1 MEVLSR
7 SKGLEVLSFFE
18 ERSAGFFALG
28 RVKRDLRPT
37 AVVTTSGTAVAELL
51 PGAME
56 SRYNG
61 LPLVLITADRPAGY
75 GEKGTPQTLQDPL
88 QVLKPYTALSLN
100 ISCKEDLL
108 LKDWSANK
116 GNLHLN
122 TAFDEPLVEK
132 PAEPMSFT
140 PAPAPDIYPESEAS
154 LQISDSQWNGFF
166 QSVKQPL
173 LLVGEL
179 SEKSADT
186 VKAFLENYP
195 GAVFTEPLSRLSTLK
210 NRFTSG
216 ETILSHGLKT
226 KAIDGVIRLGGV
238 PRVRFW
244 RDLEQTSVPVL
255 SLSSPPFWPGLK
267 KPSLNGPLRKSLKR
281 LARSLSLLKSF
292 DDGLRQTDK
301 ILSEKQLEIFKS
313 YPLSEPHWMW
323 RLRQSLPDTAKVFL
337 GNSLPVRLWDRV
349 SLSGDSQHSVTG
361 QAGVNGIEGLVSRF
375 LGECEPDREN
385 WAFLGDLSALYDMSG
400 FWISREGKI
409 PPYTLVVIN
418 NFGGRIFSRLYS
430 NPAFLNQHQLSFA
443 PLAKMWGLDYELY
456 FHPRK
461 FRFTPTRRPRLIEI
475 RPDNQATE
483 KCLQICQSLRS
494 DL

>member
-1 MEVLSR
+1 MEVLSHG
-7 SKGLEVLSFFE
+7 KGLEVLFFFE

-28 RVKRDLRPT
+28 RAKRDLRPT

-51 PGAME
+51 PGVIE
-56 SRYNG
+56 SRYSG

-75 GEKGTPQTLQDPL
+75 GEKGTPQTLKNPL
-88 QVLKPYTALSLN
+88 QILKPYTARSLN

-108 LKDWSANK
+108 LKDWSADK
-116 GNLHLN
+116 GSLHLN

-132 PAEPMSFT
+132 PTAPVDFS
-140 PAPAPDIYPESEAS
+140 PAPAPDIYPEPETS
-154 LQISDSQWNGFF
+154 LQIPDSQWNGFF
-166 QSVKQPL
+166 QSVKRPL

-179 SEKSADT
+179 SEKEAGDAQALL
-186 VKAFLENYP
+186 KDYP
-195 GAVFTEPLSRLSTLK
+195 GAIFAEPLSRLGTLK
-210 NRFTSG
+210 NRLTSG
-216 ETILSHGLKT
+216 ENILSHGLKT

-244 RDLEQTSVPVL
+244 KDLEKNSLPVL

-267 KPSLNGPLRKSLKR
+267 KPSLNSPLRESLKR
-281 LARSLSLLKSF
+281 LARSLSLLKPL

-301 ILSEKQLEIFKS
+301 ILSKKQLEVFKS

-349 SLSGDSQHSVTG
+349 SLDCDSQHSVTG
-361 QAGVNGIEGLVSRF
+361 QGGVNGIEGLVSRF

-400 FWISREGKI
+400 FWISRERKI

-443 PLAKMWGLDYELY
+443 PLAKMWGLDYEFY
-456 FHPRK
+456 SHPRK
-461 FRFTPTRRPRLIEI
+461 FLFTPTRRPRLIEI
-475 RPDNQATE
+475 QPDNQATE
-483 KCLQICQSLRS
+483 KCLQVCQSLRS